1 MTREYEEVR
10 NAVRDRIVDQLDYTR
25 DIPDA
30 EVLEMIDAGIVRAA
44 SERGLM
50 VAEMKSM
57 RQDIFHA
64 IRRLDVLQDLVDDP
78 TITEIMVNGPEHIFI
93 ERDGRVEELGQQF
106 TSMERYQ
113 DCIQKIVAGC
123 NRVVNESSPIVDAR
137 LPGGERVNVVL
148 APIALNG
155 PILTIRRFPD
165 VPITMDRLIR
175 LGSITEYLA
184 EYLATL
190 VRARYNIFISG
201 GTGSGKTTFLNALSY
216 YIPEDER
223 VITIEDNAELQ
234 IRHVKN
240 LVTLEARNANVEGCV
255 PISIRDLIK
264 ASLRMRPDRIVVGEV
279 RGAEAIDLIQSLN
292 TGHDGGLST
301 GHSNGPMEM
310 LRRLETMVLMGMDI
324 PIPAVRGQLAS
335 GIDILVHLGR
345 LRDHSRKLLEIS
357 EVCGIGEDGEIR
369 LQTLFRFEER
379 GVENGRIVGAWRA
392 ENPLRNTGKL
402 AVAGVALPEDT
413 GAGHSGAAESGDSGC
428 DIHHIL

>member
-1 MTREYEEVR
+1 MNQEYE
-10 NAVRDRIVDQLDYTR
+10 AVRKTVHDRIVDQLDYTR
-25 DIPDA
+25 DIPDE

-44 SERGLM
+44 ADRGLM

-93 ERDGRVEELGQQF
+93 ERDGRVMETGQQF

-113 DCIQKIVAGC
+113 DVIQKIVAGC

-148 APIALNG
+148 SPVALNG

-165 VPITMDRLIR
+165 DPITMERLIR
-175 LGSITEYLA
+175 FGSISEYLA
-184 EYLATL
+184 EYLAVL

-234 IRHVKN
+234 IRHVHN

-264 ASLRMRPDRIVVGEV
+264 ASLRMRPDRIIVGEV
-279 RGAEAIDLIQSLN
+279 RGEEAIDLVQSLN

-301 GHSNGPMEM
+301 GHSNGPTDM

-324 PIPAVRGQLAS
+324 PMPAVRGQIAS

-345 LRDHSRKLLEIS
+345 LRDRSRKLLEIA
-357 EVCGIGEDGEIR
+357 EVCGLGEDGEIQ
-369 LQTLFRFEER
+369 LQTLFRFEEE
-379 GVENGRIVGAWRA
+379 GEENGRIVGSWR
-392 ENPLRNTGKL
+392 EVHSLRDTRKL
-402 AVAGVALPEDT
+402 AAAGITLP
-413 GAGHSGAAESGDSGC
+413 
-428 DIHHIL
+428 

>member
-1 MTREYEEVR
+1 MNREYEEIR
-10 NAVRDRIVDQLDYTR
+10 NTVHDRIVDQLDYTR

-44 SERGLM
+44 AERGLM
-50 VAEMKSM
+50 VAEMKSL
-57 RQDIFHA
+57 RQDIFHS

-78 TITEIMVNGPEHIFI
+78 TVTEIMVNGPDHIFI
-93 ERDGRVEELGQQF
+93 ERDGRVEEIGQQF

-113 DCIQKIVAGC
+113 DVIQKIVAGC

-148 APIALNG
+148 SPVALNG

-165 VPITMDRLIR
+165 DPITMERLVR
-175 LGSITEYLA
+175 FGSITEYLVN
-184 EYLATL
+184 YLATL

-234 IRHVKN
+234 IRHVRN

-255 PISIRDLIK
+255 PISIRDLIR

-279 RGAEAIDLIQSLN
+279 RGEEAIDLIQSLN

-301 GHSNGPMEM
+301 GHSNGPMDM

-345 LRDHSRKLLEIS
+345 LRDRSRKLLEIA
-357 EVCGIGEDGEIR
+357 EVCGIGADGEIR
-369 LQTLFRFEER
+369 LQTLFRFEEK
-379 GVENGRIVGAWRA
+379 GEENGRIIGTWQAVH
-392 ENPLRNTGKL
+392 PLRDTRKL
-402 AVAGVALPEDT
+402 AAAGLALPQ
-413 GAGHSGAAESGDSGC
+413 GAG
-428 DIHHIL
+428 